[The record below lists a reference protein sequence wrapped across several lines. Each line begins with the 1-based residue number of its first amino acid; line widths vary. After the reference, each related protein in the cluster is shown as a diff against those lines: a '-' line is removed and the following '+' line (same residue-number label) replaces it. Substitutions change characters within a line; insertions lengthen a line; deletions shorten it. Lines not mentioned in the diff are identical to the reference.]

1 MSHFVKA
8 SRLLLLASTACIAS
22 PSFAETV
29 EKIVVTGNRIGQVPE
44 DRLGTAVSTVTA
56 DQIQQRQTLY
66 VSDILRDV
74 PSLAVSR
81 TGGAGGATQVRTRGS
96 EGNHTLVLLD
106 GADINDPFQGE
117 FDFAGLLGN
126 DIERVEI
133 LRGSQS
139 ALYGSDAI
147 GGVIN
152 IIPKRGRGDLSFSGQ
167 AEAGSFA
174 STAATASAS
183 FGTDVFDIYASTA
196 FHNTNGTNIARAG
209 SEEDGARERTYFA
222 NAGVRFTPDIAL
234 RAFIRKVGTRAE
246 GDPQDFDFFSPTQGF
261 AIDGD
266 DVSRTDSVYGNVQL
280 EATGFEGTLETRL
293 SYNFTDGS
301 RFNYAFGGPSFFSE
315 GHRDKV
321 SGVAAAN
328 FSTGELHH
336 RLTGAVDW
344 KQESYQNLP
353 IGVPTPVN
361 DIRRLQNIG
370 TVVSYDLEYGDLNAG
385 IAVRHDQNERFQDA
399 TTYRAQISY
408 RMADTRLRATAG
420 SGIKNPNNF
429 ELFGF
434 DPSSFV
440 GNPDLKAE
448 RSVGWDIGIDQYL
461 MDRKV
466 KLTATWFSATLEDEI
481 YTDFILPAFIATP
494 KNRTQDSQRQG
505 LELTAD
511 ATIGDWSL
519 SAAYTWT
526 DADEGGLEEVRRP
539 RHMGSLNIAYAIAER
554 GNLGIGVRFNGEQQD
569 NEFIFATPEDYVT
582 LQSFT
587 LVNVYGSW
595 ILTDNLEAFGR
606 VENLLDEQYEEVFS
620 FTSPGISAYAG
631 LRFRM

>member
-1 MSHFVKA
+1 MSLFGK
-8 SRLLLLASTACIAS
+8 SLRLVLLASTACVAS
-22 PSFAETV
+22 PSHAETV
-29 EKIVVTGNRIGQVPE
+29 EKIVVTGSRIGQLPE
-44 DRLGTAVSTVTA
+44 DRLGTAVSTITA
-56 DQIQQRQTLY
+56 GQIEERQTLY

-74 PSLAVSR
+74 PGVAVSR
-81 TGGAGGATQVRTRGS
+81 TGGPGGTTQVRTRGS
-96 EGNHTLVLLD
+96 EGNHTMVLLD
-106 GADINDPFQGE
+106 GAEINDPFQGE

-126 DIERVEI
+126 DIERIEI

-152 IIPKRGRGDLSFSGQ
+152 IIPKRGKGDLSFAGQ

-174 STAATASAS
+174 THAATASAS
-183 FGTDVFDIYASTA
+183 FGTDVFDLYASTA
-196 FHNTNGTNIARAG
+196 YHVTDGTNISRAG
-209 SEEDGARERTYFA
+209 DEEDGALERTWFV
-222 NAGVRFTPDIAL
+222 NSGVHFTPDIEL

-246 GDPQDFDFFSPTQGF
+246 GDPQDFDFFSPTQGL

-266 DVSRTDSVYGNVQL
+266 DVTRTDSLYGNVQL
-280 EATGFEGTLETRL
+280 EATGFGGVLETRL
-293 SYNFTDGS
+293 SYNFTDAS
-301 RFNYAFGGPSFFSE
+301 RFNYSFGAPSFFSE

-321 SGVAAAN
+321 SGVAAAG
-328 FSTGELHH
+328 FSTGEARHKI
-336 RLTGAVDW
+336 TGAIDW
-344 KQESYQNLP
+344 KQETYQNLP
-353 IGVPTPVN
+353 IGIPTPVN

-370 TVVSYDLEYGDLNAG
+370 AVASYDAEYGDLNAG
-385 IAVRHDQNERFQDA
+385 IAVRHDENERFQDA
-399 TTYRAQISY
+399 TTWRAQLSY
-408 RMADTRLRATAG
+408 RLGDTRLRATAG
-420 SGIKNPNNF
+420 TGIKNPNNF

-434 DPSSFV
+434 DPTSFI

-466 KLTATWFSATLEDEI
+466 KLTATWFRATLEDEI

-494 KNRTQDSQRQG
+494 RNRTNESERQG

-511 ATIGDWSL
+511 ASLGDWSIA
-519 SAAYTWT
+519 AAYTFT
-526 DADEGGLEEVRRP
+526 DAEENGLEEIRRP
-539 RHMGSLNIAYAIAER
+539 RHAGSLNIAYQVSDR
-554 GNLGIGVRFNGEQQD
+554 GHLGLGVRFNGEQQD
-569 NEFIFATPEDYVT
+569 NEFVFATPEDFVT
-582 LQSFT
+582 LDAFT
-587 LVNVYGSW
+587 LVNAYASW
-595 ILTDNLEAFGR
+595 QVTDNLEAFGR

>member
-1 MSHFVKA
+1 MSHLGNSARF
-8 SRLLLLASTACIAS
+8 LLLASTACIAS
-22 PSFAETV
+22 PSLAETV

-44 DRLGTAVSTVTA
+44 DRLGTAVSTLTA
-56 DQIQQRQTLY
+56 DQIEKRQSLF

-74 PSLAVSR
+74 PGLAINR

-152 IIPKRGRGDLSFSGQ
+152 IIPKRGKGDLSFAGQ

-174 STAATASAS
+174 SHAATASAS
-183 FGTDVFDIYASTA
+183 FGTDIFDIYASTA
-196 FHNTNGTNIARAG
+196 FHETDGTNIARTG
-209 SEEDGARERTYFA
+209 DEDDGAQERTYSV
-222 NAGVRFTPDIAL
+222 NAGVRFTPDIEL

-246 GDPQDFDFFSPTQGF
+246 GDPQDFVFLSPTQGL

-266 DVSRTDSVYGNVQL
+266 EVTRTDAVYGNVQL
-280 EATGFEGTLETRL
+280 EATAFGGVLETRL

-301 RFNYAFGGPSFFSE
+301 RFNYSFGAPIFFSE

-321 SGVAAAN
+321 SGVAAAS
-328 FSTGELHH
+328 FSTGNAHH
-336 RLTGAVDW
+336 KLTGAIDW

-353 IGVPTPVN
+353 LGAPTSVN

-370 TVVSYDLEYGDLNAG
+370 TVASYDLEYGDLNAG
-385 IAVRHDQNERFQDA
+385 IALRHDQNESFQD
-399 TTYRAQISY
+399 TVTYRAQLSY
-408 RMADTRLRATAG
+408 RLGDTRLRASAG

-434 DPSSFV
+434 DPASFI
-440 GNPDLKAE
+440 GNPDLNAE
-448 RSVGWDIGIDQYL
+448 KSVGWDAGIDHYL
-461 MDRKV
+461 LDRKV
-466 KLTATWFSATLEDEI
+466 KLTATWFSARLEDEI
-481 YTDFILPAFIATP
+481 FTDFIPPTFVATP
-494 KNRTQDSQRQG
+494 KNRDDRSERQG

-511 ATIGDWSL
+511 ASLGDWTV
-519 SAAYTWT
+519 SAAYTNT
-526 DADEGGLEEVRRP
+526 DAQENGLDEVRRP
-539 RHMGSLNIAYAIAER
+539 RHAGSLNVGYAIAER
-554 GNLGIGVRFNGEQQD
+554 GYLGLGVRHNGEQQD
-569 NEFIFATPEDYVT
+569 NEFNFATPQEFVT

-587 LVNVYGSW
+587 LVNAYGSW
-595 ILTDNLEAFGR
+595 KVTDNLEAFGR